1 MVAVKPKKSAPAMRG
16 PRGAELTRPDRV
28 RAAAA
33 KAELDA
39 AVAKAVA
46 EGDALKLAELA
57 EAAAEAQGDDT
68 YGRARRQYLAKGLD
82 PATKQ
87 NGTVPPTK
95 EEMISKVDARVASKK
110 TKAAKGAEWLD
121 GMTDDAHFWVKVNHR
136 CLPQENLK
144 KKGDKVTG
152 GGKRGSQKG
161 QAAAKKARKA

>member
-1 MVAVKPKKSAPAMRG
+1 MYGPARE
-16 PRGAELTRPDRV
+16 RFL
-28 RAAAA
+28 
-33 KAELDA
+33 
-39 AVAKAVA
+39 A
-46 EGDALKLAELA
+46 EGP
-57 EAAAEAQGDDT
+57 
-68 YGRARRQYLAKGLD
+68 D
-82 PATKQ
+82 PVTKQ
-87 NGTVPPTK
+87 SRPGRSVAPTK
-95 EEMISKVDARVASKK
+95 EVMLGKVDARVASKK